1 MFLCLFLWDIKNIL
15 IVMRFTKEEAV
26 KELVGNMTSKG
37 EKLSLSDRSISEC
50 MDNLYT
56 MIAVEDME
64 LSEFLDKAMPFF
76 KTANSNVRNDVSAGI
91 RKYMEENPAPKPDE
105 DKGGNVD
112 THGDAA
118 LDAILKRMEEMENRL
133 KEGELNAK
141 RESIKASIV
150 SRLNEKGVTDREWI
164 DSLLAEVPL
173 TEDLDVDGKVEKY
186 LMLYNKSK
194 SAVNTDITPNGGGGG
209 KFSDEALVDRI
220 KDIKAYAES
229 QRLV

>member
-1 MFLCLFLWDIKNIL
+1 MCLFLWDIKNIL
-15 IVMRFTKEEAV
+15 IVMRFTKEDAV
-26 KELVGNMTSKG
+26 KGLVGNMTSKG

-91 RKYMEENPAPKPDE
+91 RKYMEENPAQKPE
-105 DKGGNVD
+105 EVNKGGNVD

-164 DSLLAEVPL
+164 EGLLSEVSVN
-173 TEDLDVDGKVEKY
+173 EDLDIDGKVEKY

-194 SAVNTDITPNGGGGG
+194 AAVNPDITPEGGGGG
-209 KFSDEALVDRI
+209 RTADEALADRI
-220 KDIKAYAES
+220 KEIKTYAES